1 MQPIKD
7 EVNVF
12 EESWKEHN
20 MNNFNQLYPHQVD
33 LQATPHTLNI
43 SNISH
48 IKPETIIPQT
58 QPNATQPLTRLQA
71 VTQSQPSS
79 YTDSA
84 SSERSSPTKKSRRT
98 SHNLDNN
105 DIPPLM
111 KPVGRRGDISLQFGE
126 DGRELSKEERRKIT
140 MERNKSAAARCRQ
153 RKRQWTL
160 NLQEEVDMLY
170 TEQQALKD
178 ERQLLKNEI
187 DDLKKT
193 AVICLGFW
201 MEEVVSAGEP
211 NPDGDICRNGDI
223 YFGAYNE
230 YNDKNPKSW
239 YGTLAGFEGGEINA
253 DNFRAPDEFGFPA
266 LNFNFLNVD
275 DKSHPS
281 AETSNTATASSE
293 TNEAVSNTAVIP
305 KTFDLAVP
313 PTTATKPW
321 QKIPDAPPLM
331 KPVGRAGDKS
341 LRVNADG
348 VKLSTE
354 ERKSLALER
363 NRSAALRSRTRKK
376 LWLTELETK
385 VETLTAE
392 QDELKSERSAL
403 QEKIVKLKEEI
414 IELKEELLLSRG
426 QF

>member
-33 LQATPHTLNI
+33 LQATPHTYN

-48 IKPETIIPQT
+48 NTPETIIPQT
-58 QPNATQPLTRLQA
+58 QPNATQSLTLLQA
-71 VTQSQPSS
+71 ATQSQPSS

-105 DIPPLM
+105 EIPPLM
-111 KPVGRRGDISLQFGE
+111 KPVGRRGDISLQFDE
-126 DGRELSKEERRKIT
+126 DGRELSREERRKIT

-187 DDLKKT
+187 DDLRKT
-193 AVICLGFW
+193 
-201 MEEVVSAGEP
+201 MEEVVSTGEP
-211 NPDGDICRNGDI
+211 NTDGDIYRNGDI

-239 YGTLAGFEGGEINA
+239 YGTLAGFEGEEINV
-253 DNFRAPDEFGFPA
+253 DNFRATEKFGFPA

-281 AETSNTATASSE
+281 AETSNTAIASSE
-293 TNEAVSNTAVIP
+293 MKKAVSNTAVIP
-305 KTFDLAVP
+305 KRFDLAVS
-313 PTTATKPW
+313 PTTASKPW

-341 LRVNADG
+341 LRINADG

-354 ERKSLALER
+354 ERKSLVLER

-403 QEKIVKLKEEI
+403 QEKIFKLKEEI
-414 IELKEELLLSRG
+414 IELKEELLRSRG